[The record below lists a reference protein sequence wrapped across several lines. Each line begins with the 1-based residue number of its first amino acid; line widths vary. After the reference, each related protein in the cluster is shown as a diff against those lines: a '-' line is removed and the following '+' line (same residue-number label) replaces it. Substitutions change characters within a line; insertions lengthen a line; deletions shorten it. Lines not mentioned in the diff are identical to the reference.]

1 MAARWAEVT
10 ELELAF
16 AQQRDERGTT
26 AATLALA
33 ERLRAEPAQWVAECL
48 AVAVAA
54 LDDVRWTGQLPR
66 SSRDER
72 GSRQLSLPPVA

>member
-10 ELELAF
+10 ELELDF
-16 AQQRDERGTT
+16 AGQRDERGTT

-33 ERLRAEPAQWVAECL
+33 ERLRAEPAEWVAECL

-54 LDDVRWTGQLPR
+54 LDDVRWTGELPPADR
-66 SSRDER
+66 RR
-72 GSRQLSLPPVA
+72 CLPPVA